1 MPQPRDLT
9 GSIYK
14 SKKLKSTASV
24 QKAES
29 KRGTLFKAE
38 PGSRGLRFSTFSFS
52 VGLLIAIAILGQFAL
67 MTLFRW
73 V

>member
-14 SKKLKSTASV
+14 SKKLKPRAID
-24 QKAES
+24 QKMLPES
-29 KRGTLFKAE
+29 DGR
-38 PGSRGLRFSTFSFS
+38 LRMRSLKFSTFSFS
-52 VGLLIAIAILGQFAL
+52 VGLIVVIAVLGQLFL
-67 MTLFRW
+67 MGLFNW